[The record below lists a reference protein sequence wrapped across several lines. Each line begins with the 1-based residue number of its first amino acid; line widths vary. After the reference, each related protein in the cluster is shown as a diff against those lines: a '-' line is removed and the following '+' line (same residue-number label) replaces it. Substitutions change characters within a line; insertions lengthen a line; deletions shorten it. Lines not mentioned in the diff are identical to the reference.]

1 MNSSFDLFAV
11 CFEPATFQ
19 RPWPVDGGE
28 ANPPAAVPPS
38 LILTGSPSLNIL
50 KLSLFYIFNTNWPGH
65 EDGKVKVCLSRQN
78 SLRLLTALDT
88 ARYFLLSSTSQ
99 GIGITLYASRYFVA
113 EDTDDRSDTMDE
125 WPPFRR
131 VGSFDPFSD
140 DPR

>member
-1 MNSSFDLFAV
+1 MTFLLFV
-11 CFEPATFQ
+11 LSRPPFQ

-65 EDGKVKVCLSRQN
+65 EDGKVKVWLSRQN

-88 ARYFLLSSTSQ
+88 ARCFLHKGLVSHHMHQGTLSLRTLMTDQTRWTS
-99 GIGITLYASRYFVA
+99 GPLFA
-113 EDTDDRSDTMDE
+113 
-125 WPPFRR
+125 
-131 VGSFDPFSD
+131 GSAALTRLVTIPGE
-140 DPR
+140 

>member
-1 MNSSFDLFAV
+1 M
-11 CFEPATFQ
+11 
-19 RPWPVDGGE
+19 
-28 ANPPAAVPPS
+28 
-38 LILTGSPSLNIL
+38 
-50 KLSLFYIFNTNWPGH
+50 FNNNWPGH
-65 EDGKVKVCLSRQN
+65 EDGKVKVWLSRQN